1 MKNFLKIFIL
11 AAFIFTFVPFSYGAT
26 SQQQVVNKKLKNV
39 NQKIKDIKVLEGLEK
54 NRLHRNQQQLET
66 TARNLAKSQNTYNI
80 LKSELSDA
88 EKDYDVAMQEYNIAV
103 TDFNNKIRF
112 IYKTQRTGMLQLL
125 FSAKDLTSFLDTI
138 YYEKIILKKD
148 VNKIMSV
155 KTKAQ
160 KVVMMKRS
168 IQLRR
173 NYLAKSIKNIHSQ
186 KESLRRAIAANEK
199 KINKLKTDRRAY
211 ERAERELMGQSNKLQ
226 HMLNNKGSNAKL
238 VNSSFIRPISG
249 RISSPFG
256 MRTHP
261 IFKSKSFHSGVDI
274 AGPNA
279 GNIIASNDGKV
290 IYAGWYGGYGKVV
303 IIDHGNVNNSPITT
317 LYAHMSSINV
327 TNGQSVKK
335 GQVIGK
341 EGSTGYST
349 GPHCHFEVRVNGKP
363 NNPTNYVLF

>member
-1 MKNFLKIFIL
+1 MKNFLKLFIL
-11 AAFIFTFVPFSYGAT
+11 TALLFVSVPAAFSAP
-26 SQQQVVNKKLKNV
+26 SQQAVDKKLENVNK
-39 NQKIKDIKVLEGLEK
+39 KIKDIKVLEGLEK
-54 NRLHRNQQQLET
+54 NKLHKNQQKLET
-66 TARNLAKSQNTYNI
+66 TAKNLAKSESSYNV
-80 LKSELSDA
+80 LKAELSGV
-88 EKDYDVAMQEYNIAV
+88 ERDYDTAMKEYNLAV
-103 TDFNNKIRF
+103 ADFNTKIRT
-112 IYKTQRTGMLQLL
+112 IYKTQRSGMLQLL
-125 FSAKDLTSFLDTI
+125 FSAKDLTTFMDVV

-148 VNKIMSV
+148 VNKIRSV

-160 KVVMMKRS
+160 KVVLMKRS

-173 NYLAKSIKNIHSQ
+173 NYLAKSIKNINSQ

-199 KINKLKTDRRAY
+199 KIDKLKTDRRAY
-211 ERAERELMGQSNKLQ
+211 EKAERELMGQSNRLQ
-226 HMLNNKGSNAKL
+226 HMLNNKGSNMKL
-238 VNSSFIRPISG
+238 VNSNFTRPISG

-279 GNIIASNDGKV
+279 GNIVASNDGKV
-290 IYAGWYGGYGKVV
+290 IYSGWYGGYGKVV
-303 IIDHGNVNNSPITT
+303 IIDHGLVNNAPITT
-317 LYAHMSSINV
+317 LYAHMSSISV
-327 TNGQSVKK
+327 SNGQSVKK

-363 NNPTNYVLF
+363 NNPTNFVLF

>member
-11 AAFIFTFVPFSYGAT
+11 AAFIFTFVPFSYGAP

-199 KINKLKTDRRAY
+199 T
-211 ERAERELMGQSNKLQ
+211 NKLQ

>member
-1 MKNFLKIFIL
+1 MSLVLIL
-11 AAFIFTFVPFSYGAT
+11 SSVGVAFAAP
-26 SQQQVVNKKLKNV
+26 SQQSVDKKLETYNK
-39 NQKIKDIKVLEGLEK
+39 KIKDIKVLEGLEK
-54 NRLHRNQQQLET
+54 SKLHKNQQKLEST
-66 TARNLAKSQNTYNI
+66 TKNLARSESTYRV
-80 LKSELSDA
+80 LKAELTEA
-88 EKDYDVAMQEYNIAV
+88 EKDYDDAMKEYNSALL
-103 TDFNNKIRF
+103 DFNAKIRN
-112 IYKTQRTGMLQLL
+112 IYKNQRSGMLQLL
-125 FSAKDLTSFLDTI
+125 FSAKDLSSFMDTV
-138 YYEKIILKKD
+138 YFEKIVLKRD
-148 VNKIMSV
+148 VNKIRSV

-173 NYLAKSIKNIHSQ
+173 NHLAKSIKSINLQ
-186 KESLRRAIAANEK
+186 KESLRKAIAANEK

-211 ERAERELMGQSNKLQ
+211 EKAERELMGQSQKLQ
-226 HMLNNKGSNAKL
+226 SMLNNKGSNAQL
-238 VNSSFIRPISG
+238 VTSGFVRPISG

-274 AGPNA
+274 AGPNG
-279 GNIIASNDGKV
+279 GNIVASNDGTV
-290 IYAGWYGGYGKVV
+290 IYSGWYGGYGKVV
-303 IIDHGNVNNSPITT
+303 ILDHGKVNNSPVTT

-327 TNGQSVKK
+327 SNGQSVKK

-363 NNPTNYVLF
+363 NNPKNYVLF